1 MADPQVP
8 VATEADWVEELGRLA
23 ALVAHEVNNLLNGV
37 AVNLEVVRSRAA
49 RSADTADIGP
59 FAETASAQLESLTPV
74 VRSIIALS
82 RPAPESPSISTE
94 LNHIVA
100 VVNAVASARG
110 GGVALELAV
119 SETPTCV
126 PGATARLLLASAVR
140 VAAEPGIH
148 VKCSVANLGE
158 NTVVRV
164 ARQGNRGELPMT
176 VLRAAM
182 DAGVHVEHTGG
193 TLTLRFPAGPP
204 HPSLT

>member
-49 RSADTADIGP
+49 RGADTGDIGP
-59 FAETASAQLESLTPV
+59 FAETASSQLEALTPV
-74 VRSIIALS
+74 VRGMIALS
-82 RPAPESPSISTE
+82 RPAPESPRISTE

-100 VVNAVASARG
+100 VLKAVAVAKG
-110 GGVALELAV
+110 GDVALELAA

-140 VAAEPGIH
+140 EAAEPGIR
-148 VKCSVANLGE
+148 VKCSVADQAE
-158 NTVVRV
+158 ETVVRV
-164 ARQGNRGELPMT
+164 AREGRRVELPLSVT
-176 VLRAAM
+176 RAAV
-182 DAGVHVEHTGG
+182 DAGVHIEHSADA
-193 TLTLRFPAGPP
+193 LILRFPAGPP
-204 HPSLT
+204 HSSLT